1 MNPKELIMETI
12 EKSKFVDRITEALR
26 TAATEI
32 EELEVKATLGKAE
45 ARDKFEEIKKKFNLF
60 IHESKSQIN
69 AGKEKIEDLDAKFD
83 ELRVQLAL
91 GKAETLDTFKEQK
104 RKLLLTLNEIETKIK
119 TNETFKKVYAF
130 VLIEIENFKAKLEI
144 LEEKFEKRKETA
156 KTSFEKGKNE
166 FDVFIENIKNK
177 YDKKEDTKW
186 EHFQGEISEAFD
198 HLKKAF
204 SKS

>member
-1 MNPKELIMETI
+1 MDPKKIIMETK
-12 EKSKFVDRITEALR
+12 EKTKFVDRIADALR

-45 ARDKFEEIKKKFNLF
+45 AEEKFEEIKKKFNLF

-69 AGKEKIEDLDAKFD
+69 AGKEKIEELDAKFD
-83 ELRVQLAL
+83 ELRLQLAL
-91 GKAETLDTFKEQK
+91 GKAETIVAFKEQK
-104 RKLLLTLNEIETKIK
+104 RKLLLTLNDIETKIK

-144 LEEKFEKRKETA
+144 LNEKFEKSKESA
-156 KTSFEKGKNE
+156 KTSFEKGKKE
-166 FDVFIENIKNK
+166 FDEFIDELKKK
-177 YDKKEDTKW
+177 YNKKEENKW
-186 EHFQGEISEAFD
+186 DNFQGEISEAFD